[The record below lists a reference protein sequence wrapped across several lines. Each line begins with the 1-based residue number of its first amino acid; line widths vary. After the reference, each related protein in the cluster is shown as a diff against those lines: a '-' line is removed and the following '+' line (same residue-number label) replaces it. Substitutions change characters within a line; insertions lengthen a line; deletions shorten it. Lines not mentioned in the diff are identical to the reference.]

1 MNLLTHLATTILAQ
15 AEAAT
20 PSSDSGPMSGLVGML
35 PLLLMFLVIYFLLI
49 RPAGKQ
55 RKQHAEL
62 LSQLKKDDEVVT
74 AAGFFGRIVAIDEKI
89 VTLEIAD
96 KVKIKILRDRIA
108 GRWNEATTEPQK
120 K

>member
-1 MNLLTHLATTILAQ
+1 MNLLPQLHTLVLAQ
-15 AEAAT
+15 AEAGQ
-20 PSSDSGPMSGLVGML
+20 SGSDGGPMSGLVGML

-62 LSQLKKDDEVVT
+62 LGQLKKDDEVVT
-74 AAGFFGRIVAIDEKI
+74 AAGFFGRIMAIDDKI

-96 KVKIKILRDRIA
+96 KVKIRILRDRIA
-108 GRWNEATTEPQK
+108 GRWSESIAPEK

>member
-1 MNLLTHLATTILAQ
+1 MNLLTHLSTFVL
-15 AEAAT
+15 AEAEAGGAAG
-20 PSSDSGPMSGLVGML
+20 DGGPMSGLVGML

-55 RKQHAEL
+55 RKQHAAL
-62 LSQLKKDDEVVT
+62 LSELKKDDEVVT
-74 AAGFFGRIVAIDEKI
+74 AAGFFGRIIAIDEKI

-96 KVKIKILRDRIA
+96 KVKIRILRDRIA
-108 GRWNEATTEPQK
+108 GRWSDETQAAK